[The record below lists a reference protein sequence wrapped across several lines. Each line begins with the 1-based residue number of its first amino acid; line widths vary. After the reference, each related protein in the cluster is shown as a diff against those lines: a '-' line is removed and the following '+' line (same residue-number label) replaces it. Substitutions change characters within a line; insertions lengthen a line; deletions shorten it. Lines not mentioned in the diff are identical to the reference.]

1 MSFKLQ
7 VERLTTE
14 NNLLLERLVG
24 LEMRIERIEKKGLKW
39 DGVWIVNVFNKK
51 TNKANAYYVEE
62 VIGNE
67 L

>member
-24 LEMRIERIEKKGLKW
+24 LEMRIEKLEKKKGLK
-39 DGVWIVNVFNKK
+39 
-51 TNKANAYYVEE
+51 
-62 VIGNE
+62 
-67 L
+67 